1 MVPVE
6 RRICVCQRGF
16 CTSTR
21 IVAATPA
28 MGAGTIL
35 ADAARMSEPGRVVII
50 GTGPAAAAAA
60 VILSDAGQEPLL
72 LEAGSGSAG
81 LGLTARVR
89 GLTLAKVRPSLARRS
104 DLTMTGDPKA
114 ELYEEL
120 APGGLSNHWACAV
133 PRFSSDD
140 FSDAARAGIEYRWP
154 IGYADLAPWYDRI
167 EPLLHI
173 AGATGDVPS
182 LPAGRFG
189 DRWSLAPEW
198 EAVARQASTLSRD
211 LVAMPYAY
219 GSETIFT
226 RSATAFNAYTRLI
239 KPILQRGGLSVRFD
253 TRAESLEWS
262 NTERKAVAVHCRDA
276 RTGAPLRI
284 SCRAVVLAAGA
295 VNSAQILLEST
306 SAEFPEGLGN
316 RHGVLGRYLHDHPLA
331 KIVVDLRQRVS
342 LAPAS
347 YFTRPSLDRSDPLYA
362 SACMQWNSASHM
374 ARTLLTGHPGKTTQL
389 GFSVFGTMIP
399 TKEDGIGIA
408 RRPSS
413 KDRSPLLFSLRYPE
427 RATRELERARD
438 ELLTCLERAGWA
450 PQLKRFRVEVPGN
463 SVHYGG
469 TCRMH
474 ESPRFGV
481 VDAFSRVHG
490 AHNVVVAD
498 SSVFTT
504 GPEKNPV
511 LTAMALAARASD
523 RLDRDLRAFAV

>member
-1 MVPVE
+1 MKE
-6 RRICVCQRGF
+6 
-16 CTSTR
+16 
-21 IVAATPA
+21 
-28 MGAGTIL
+28 
-35 ADAARMSEPGRVVII
+35 SERVVVI
-50 GTGPAAAAAA
+50 GTGPAAAASA
-60 VILSDAGQEPLL
+60 VVLSEAGQEPLL
-72 LEAGSGSAG
+72 LEAGSASAG

-89 GLTLAKVRPSLARRS
+89 GLTLAKVRPALTRRS

-114 ELYEEL
+114 ELFEEL

-133 PRFSSDD
+133 PRFSADD
-140 FSDAARAGIEYRWP
+140 FADAARAGIEYTWP
-154 IGYADLAPWYDRI
+154 LGYEALAPWYDRI

-173 AGATGDVPS
+173 AGAAGDVPS
-182 LPAGRFG
+182 LPGGRFQ
-189 DRWSLAPEW
+189 DRWSLGSEW
-198 EAVARQASTLSRD
+198 EAVAREVSTNGRD

-219 GSETIFT
+219 GADTILT

-239 KPILQRGGLSVRFD
+239 KPLWRRGGLSVRFD

-262 NTERKAVAVHCRDA
+262 DSERRVVAVHCRDT
-276 RTGAPLRI
+276 RTGGRRRVP
-284 SCRAVVLAAGA
+284 CRAVVLGAGA

-306 SAEFPEGLGN
+306 STEFPEGLGN

-331 KIVVDLRQRVS
+331 KIVVDLGRLVS

-347 YFTRPSLDRSDPLYA
+347 YVTRASLALSEPLYA
-362 SACMQWNSASHM
+362 AACMQWNSASHM
-374 ARTLLTGHPGKTTQL
+374 ARTLLSGHPGQTSRL

-399 TKEDGIGIA
+399 TREDCITID
-408 RRPSS
+408 RRGPS
-413 KDRSPLLFSLRYPE
+413 DARSPLLFSLRYPQ
-427 RATRELERARD
+427 RAVRELERAKD
-438 ELLTCLERAGWA
+438 ELLTSLERAGWA
-450 PQLKRFRVEVPGN
+450 PQLKVFHVEVPGN

-474 ESPRFGV
+474 ESPRLGV

-490 AHNVVVAD
+490 APNVIVAD

-523 RLDRDLRAFAV
+523 RLARDLRAFAV